1 VTGGLAALLL
11 MSLTRSRSMRDLIA
25 RVVAY
30 LIAVMLLAIAFG
42 FLVATL
48 YLALSEIVKAPLAA
62 LLTSLALAGMA
73 GLVLLTMRYRRP
85 RKPAAGAVG
94 ADALL
99 LSMTEQVRRE
109 PWVSLG
115 IAAVLGALAEI
126 SQSSSN
132 RPPA

>member
-1 VTGGLAALLL
+1 
-11 MSLTRSRSMRDLIA
+11 MRDLIA
-25 RVVAY
+25 RLVAY
-30 LIAVMLLAIAFG
+30 LIVVALLATAFG

-48 YLALSEIVKAPLAA
+48 YLALSDVVEAPLAA

-73 GLVLLTMRYRRP
+73 GLVLLTMRYRRR
-85 RKPAAGAVG
+85 RKPATGAVG

-99 LSMTEQVRRE
+99 LSLTEQVRRK

-126 SQSSSN
+126 SQSSAN